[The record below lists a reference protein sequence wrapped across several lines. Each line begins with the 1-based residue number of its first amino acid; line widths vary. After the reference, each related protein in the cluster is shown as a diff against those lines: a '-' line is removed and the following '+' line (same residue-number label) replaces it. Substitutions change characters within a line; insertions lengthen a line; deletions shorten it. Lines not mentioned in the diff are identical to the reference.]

1 MTMSMYRVLA
11 FYNFIK
17 IDCPRNVQMLLA
29 NFCQQ
34 TSIKGTIL
42 VAKEGVNGTISGTD
56 NEIKKFSDLC
66 FKNSLLSE
74 EMLKFSECDFL
85 PFHRL
90 KIKLKD
96 EIVTIGNHEID
107 VQSQKGEYVHP
118 KDWNKFV
125 SQKDMLL
132 LDTRNVYETHIG
144 TFKNSISPKTINFR
158 EFPKWVKALK
168 SKIDKDHNV
177 AMFCT
182 GGIRCEKAS
191 SLMKNEGFKNVYQL
205 KGGILNYFDHVNE
218 NESIWEGECFVFD
231 DRVSLDHNLAKG
243 SYDLCHG
250 CRIPINFSDKQS
262 KRYVRGV
269 SCPHCYDE
277 KSSSKKEK
285 YANRQKQVDIAKA
298 TGKTHFGSATKLI
311 G

>member
-1 MTMSMYRVLA
+1 MTKYKVLS
-11 FYNFIK
+11 FYNFLE
-17 IDCPRNVQMLLA
+17 IDSPRNVQLLLA
-29 NFCQQ
+29 DFFNN

-42 VAKEGVNGTISGTD
+42 VAKEGVNGTISGI
-56 NEIKKFSDLC
+56 NSEIKNFSDLC
-66 FKNSLLSE
+66 FKNNLLSK

-96 EIVTIGNHEID
+96 EIVTIGNHEIN
-107 VQSQKGEYVHP
+107 VQSHNGEHVNP
-118 KDWNKFV
+118 KDWNNLIT
-125 SQKDMLL
+125 QEDILL

-144 TFKNSISPKTINFR
+144 TFKNSISPKTTNFR
-158 EFPKWVKALK
+158 EFPKWVKKLK
-168 SKIDKDHNV
+168 SKIDTDQKV

-191 SLMKNEGFKNVYQL
+191 SLMKKEGFKNVYQL
-205 KGGILNYFDHVNE
+205 KGGILNYFADVNE
-218 NESIWEGECFVFD
+218 NDSMWEGECFVFD

-250 CRIPINFSDKQS
+250 CRMPINSSDKKS
-262 KRYVRGV
+262 KQYVRGV
-269 SCPHCYDE
+269 SCPHCYNV
-277 KSSSKKEK
+277 KSSSQKEK
-285 YANRQKQVDIAKA
+285 YANRQKQVDIANA
-298 TGKTHFGSATKLI
+298 TGKTHFGNATKVI